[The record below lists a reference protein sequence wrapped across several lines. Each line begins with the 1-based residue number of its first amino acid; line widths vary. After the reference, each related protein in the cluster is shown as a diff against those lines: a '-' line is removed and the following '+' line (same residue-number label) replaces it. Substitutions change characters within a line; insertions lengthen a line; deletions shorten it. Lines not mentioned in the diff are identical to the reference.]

1 MSETSRFAEAT
12 GGRTC
17 EFEQSRGLLAFV
29 MENRLNLFKWPN
41 ILEPVQIIEAVKV
54 TRLSF
59 SQRGGLLAMVIE

>member
-12 GGRTC
+12 GVRTC

-41 ILEPVQIIEAVKV
+41 ILEPVQSIEAVKV

-59 SQRGGLLAMVIE
+59 SQRGGLLAIVTE